1 MLELT
6 AFPATTTTTPCV
18 SRNTNLDDQI
28 LLLLVIATMFIP
40 FRYTAPGHGVGVGYC
55 SGGDCHG
62 LRGVLYAGIGIEP
75 KSA

>member
-1 MLELT
+1 MM
-6 AFPATTTTTPCV
+6 
-18 SRNTNLDDQI
+18 I
-28 LLLLVIATMFIP
+28 IAL

-75 KSA
+75 KSS